1 MGIASLGAL
10 ARSKDEL
17 IGVRSDEVRGKKGAN
32 VDVCAILTPI
42 NVIPLRKP
50 GISNL

>member
-17 IGVRSDEVRGKKGAN
+17 IGVRSDEVRGKKGARGR
-32 VDVCAILTPI
+32 
-42 NVIPLRKP
+42 LRHP
-50 GISNL
+50 ELPRMTNRE